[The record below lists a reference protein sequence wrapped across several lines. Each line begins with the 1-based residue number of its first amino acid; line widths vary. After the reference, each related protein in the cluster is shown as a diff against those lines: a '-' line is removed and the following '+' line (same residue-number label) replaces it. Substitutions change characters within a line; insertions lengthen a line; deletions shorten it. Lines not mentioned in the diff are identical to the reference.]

1 MNKSIVR
8 VFSCLFVVVAINFFT
23 SCENEIRIRANVNG
37 VDFSYKV
44 KTGDLFTDVLSAM
57 EEDQEETGFNSDVIS
72 AMFENAGYERVKVI
86 SADKEGFEVKGTL
99 PESADDPLSKAGML
113 SFSVEG
119 NFITLNITRKT
130 LTDFYKNS
138 SQDIQNII
146 DMLMSPTFTDDEMTD
161 EEYLDLISSVYGQK
175 LADELMNSKIK
186 FVLESPTGKVSRHT
200 ISLVT
205 LLNLTG
211 NIKLSA

>member
-1 MNKSIVR
+1 MKKLIVKLLTT
-8 VFSCLFVVVAINFFT
+8 VIFASAICLFT

-37 VDFSYKV
+37 VDFSYKSKAGAV
-44 KTGDLFTDVLSAM
+44 FSEALNAM
-57 EEDQEETGFNSDVIS
+57 ENEGEEGFSPEVLTE
-72 AMFENAGYERVKVI
+72 MFESAGFERV
-86 SADKEGFEVKGTL
+86 SAVCPDKTSFEVKGTL
-99 PESADDPLSKAGML
+99 PEAADDPLSKAGML
-113 SFSVEG
+113 SFSVDG
-119 NFITLNITRKT
+119 NFIRLNITRET
-130 LTDFYKNS
+130 LKFFYNNS

-175 LADELMNSKIK
+175 LADEISLSTIK
-186 FVLESPTGKVSRHT
+186 FVLESPSGKVSRHT
-200 ISLVT
+200 VSLLT